1 MMKKHAIKLR
11 ITLVYTL
18 AMTLFAVFIFIMILL
33 FGRASRIDTSK
44 KSLEMAAEKFSHA
57 IEYDD
62 EDGVM
67 IDDDLEYISHGIYLS
82 VYDEAFYLIEG
93 KTPPGVILPGDFL
106 QEIREQDNWL
116 IYDSQT
122 RIDGYG
128 WIYIRAVSSVEVYHE
143 EFQQLIDIALIALPG
158 AIILSAL
165 LGYLVISMQFRPI
178 SNMIETADQIE
189 KSGDLSGRINEE
201 KASGELLLLA
211 KSFNTMFAKLER
223 SFENEKRFTSDASHE
238 LRTPAAVITAEAEY
252 ALENPAAANDSLH
265 IILKESNKLSQ
276 LISALLLLARA
287 DAGRQKLHLEKVDLS
302 GLFHIVADELLPRAE
317 EKNIRIERHIEE
329 ELILE
334 ADETLMMRFLMNL
347 LDNAVK
353 YGKENGLVQ
362 CALYRENDAI
372 CGYVRD
378 DGDGIAEEALEKIF
392 ERFYRSDQ
400 ARHTDGH
407 GLGLPIAAWI
417 AEIHGG
423 NIHAE
428 NDNGA
433 VFRFRFPTK

>member
-1 MMKKHAIKLR
+1 VVLLIRYPVVNMFNVSEDTKAAAIH
-11 ITLVYTL
+11 II
-18 AMTLFAVFIFIMILL
+18 AVM
-33 FGRASRIDTSK
+33 
-44 KSLEMAAEKFSHA
+44 
-57 IEYDD
+57 
-62 EDGVM
+62 V
-67 IDDDLEYISHGIYLS
+67 
-82 VYDEAFYLIEG
+82 V
-93 KTPPGVILPGDFL
+93 VI
-106 QEIREQDNWL
+106 
-116 IYDSQT
+116 
-122 RIDGYG
+122 
-128 WIYIRAVSSVEVYHE
+128 
-143 EFQQLIDIALIALPG
+143 
-158 AIILSAL
+158 
-165 LGYLVISMQFRPI
+165 
-178 SNMIETADQIE
+178 
-189 KSGDLSGRINEE
+189 
-201 KASGELLLLA
+201 LA

-329 ELILE
+329 DLVLE

-362 CALYRENDAI
+362 CALYRENDTI
-372 CGYVRD
+372 CGYVKD

-423 NIHAE
+423 SIHAE
-428 NDNGA
+428 NDKGA